1 MKKVLKELYSD
12 IIKKYT
18 NETIYCFE
26 IQTVKLQKKNK
37 RMVSAK
43 LRMVAGKKGDEI
55 GSSQTGCQIYR
66 CSLHFYSLYLIHI
79 LINIVLYSI
88 F

>member
-1 MKKVLKELYSD
+1 MNKVLKELYSY

-26 IQTVKLQKKNK
+26 IQIVKLQKKNK
-37 RMVSAK
+37 RMISVK
-43 LRMVAGKKGDEI
+43 FRMVAGKKGDGIE
-55 GSSQTGCQIYR
+55 SSQTGCQVYR
-66 CSLHFYSLYLIHI
+66 CSLYFYSLYLIHI
-79 LINIVLYSI
+79 LINTVLYSI